1 MISQNA
7 PFYQDSHTLA
17 MKKGSGGSSVITV
30 LSNAGSS
37 GSSYTLS
44 LGGSGFSSGAQL
56 MELYTC
62 TSITVDS
69 SGKIAVPMASG
80 LPRVLALASSV
91 GGSGLCGTS
100 PTSTATTATHTTTS
114 TTTGSCTKAT
124 SLPVL
129 FKELVTTS
137 YGQDIYITGSIS
149 QLGSW
154 DTSKAIALSAGSYTA
169 SNPLWQ
175 ATVTLPVG
183 TKFEYKF
190 IKKTSG
196 SSTVTW
202 ESDPNRSFTVPT
214 GCDGATSTVTASWR

>member
-1 MISQNA
+1 
-7 PFYQDSHTLA
+7 
-17 MKKGSGGSSVITV
+17 MKKGSSGLQVITI

-44 LGGSGFSSGAQL
+44 LGETGYSAGTTL

-62 TSITVDS
+62 TSITVQS
-69 SGKIAVPMASG
+69 NGNVAVPMTAG
-80 LPRVLALASSV
+80 LPRVLVPASSLSS
-91 GGSGLCGTS
+91 SGLCGS
-100 PTSTATTATHTTTS
+100 PVPTSTTTTVSQTTTS
-114 TTTGSCTKAT
+114 TTETGCTQAT

-137 YGQDIYITGSIS
+137 YGQDIYISGSIN
-149 QLGSW
+149 QLGGW
-154 DTSKAIALSAGSYTA
+154 DSSKAIPLNAGSYTS

-175 ATVTLPVG
+175 TTITLPVG
-183 TKFEYKF
+183 TSFEYKF

-202 ESDPNRSFTVPT
+202 ESDPDRSYKVPT
-214 GCDGATSTVTASWR
+214 GCVGTTATASATWR